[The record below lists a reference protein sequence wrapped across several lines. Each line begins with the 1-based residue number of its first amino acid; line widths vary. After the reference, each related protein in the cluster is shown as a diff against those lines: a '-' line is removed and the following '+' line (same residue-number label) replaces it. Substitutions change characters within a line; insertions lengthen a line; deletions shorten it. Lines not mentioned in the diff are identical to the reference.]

1 MPKIDLAARERS
13 VIEHMLQYCEQL
25 EETLREINYDEKR
38 FLESHTYQNA
48 AAMCI
53 LQLGELTKR
62 LSSDFTNQYPEIPWR
77 IMARTRDNY
86 AHHYGS
92 MDFSLVW
99 ETAVRDIPV
108 VLDFCRK
115 ILEAL

>member
-1 MPKIDLAARERS
+1 MPKIDLAARDRNI
-13 VIEHMLQYCEQL
+13 VEHMLQYCCHV
-25 EETLREINYDEKR
+25 EESLKEIKEDKGR

-48 AAMCI
+48 IAMCI
-53 LQLGELTKR
+53 LQLGELTKQ
-62 LSSDFTNQYPEIPWR
+62 LSSDFVHQHPEIPWR

-99 ETAVRDIPV
+99 ETAVQDVPAVR
-108 VLDFCRK
+108 DFCRRM
-115 ILEAL
+115 LETP